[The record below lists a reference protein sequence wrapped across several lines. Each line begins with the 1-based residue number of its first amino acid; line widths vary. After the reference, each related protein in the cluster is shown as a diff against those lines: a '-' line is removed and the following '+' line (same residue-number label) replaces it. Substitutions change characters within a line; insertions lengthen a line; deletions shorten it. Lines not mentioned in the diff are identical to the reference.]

1 MNDFVPA
8 SSGWGAGY
16 YLERATGGCHIYLS
30 EDIYKKK
37 TYKTTLWTI
46 NTLETETNMAYL
58 AFALDGDDYSYSV
71 WP

>member
-1 MNDFVPA
+1 MI
-8 SSGWGAGY
+8 S
-16 YLERATGGCHIYLS
+16 YLHHLVEEQDTTWREPLGVVIFTSLKIY
-30 EDIYKKK
+30 IKKK